1 MIIALIGTGCGFI
14 LGLVVGGIKAIRLD
28 LTSSK
33 ASRIFKKIID
43 FIITVYITIF
53 RGTPMMV
60 QAVFIYYALLD
71 FIHWNNFTAACFVI
85 TVNTGAYMAEIIRSG
100 IQAVDIGQTEA
111 ARSLGMSNAQTMFS
125 VVLPQAIKNA
135 FPAIGNELIVN
146 IKDSSVLMIISIT
159 ELMFQSKSIAGSTF
173 QFTTVYFIEAMMYL
187 ILTSVCALI
196 LNLIEKKLNNDTTVS
211 LPMSS
216 TEPRSISYIEVKEQK
231 GANSDYVSR

>member
-71 FIHWNNFTAACFVI
+71 VIHWNNFTAACFVI
-85 TVNTGAYMAEIIRSG
+85 TVNSGSRYRS
-100 IQAVDIGQTEA
+100 D
-111 ARSLGMSNAQTMFS
+111 R
-125 VVLPQAIKNA
+125 
-135 FPAIGNELIVN
+135 
-146 IKDSSVLMIISIT
+146 
-159 ELMFQSKSIAGSTF
+159 
-173 QFTTVYFIEAMMYL
+173 
-187 ILTSVCALI
+187 
-196 LNLIEKKLNNDTTVS
+196 
-211 LPMSS
+211 SS
-216 TEPRSISYIEVKEQK
+216 TQLRHVKRTDNVLCCIAT
-231 GANSDYVSR
+231 GN

>member
-1 MIIALIGTGCGFI
+1 MNINAIIQILTKYAPSLLLGVRTTMIIALIGTGCGFI

-43 FIITVYITIF
+43 FIITVY
-53 RGTPMMV
+53 
-60 QAVFIYYALLD
+60 
-71 FIHWNNFTAACFVI
+71 
-85 TVNTGAYMAEIIRSG
+85 TGAYMAEIIRSG